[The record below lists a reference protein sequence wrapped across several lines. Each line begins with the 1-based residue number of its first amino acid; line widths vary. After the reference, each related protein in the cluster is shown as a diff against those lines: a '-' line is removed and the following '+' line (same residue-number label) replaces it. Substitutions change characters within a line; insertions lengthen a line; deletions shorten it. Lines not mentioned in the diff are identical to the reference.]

1 MLYLVRL
8 HIGYCCIFITLAFGL
23 AGCSMHPLPEDVS
36 RASTFDIVERIRCE
50 VQEGLRYF
58 QRDDRHANRI
68 IGATTIGYD
77 FNFLITENNGI
88 GKTEADPNGGNL
100 TLRRPSFKDE
110 SKGFTLDMDAGAHKT
125 RVNTR
130 RFRIIEELKDVY
142 AGDCSQA
149 TTRANWVYPITGAT
163 GMGEVVRTYV
173 KIEKLSDLRV
183 PLNSP
188 TPESAIVPNV
198 VFSDV
203 LKFTTTLSGG
213 VKGTLV
219 LNAVAGSLK
228 VTNAALGGS
237 ASRVDEHTVI
247 VALASDPKVD
257 VDRDASGRLITRAMG
272 MSPKMRAARIERKAL
287 IDSDVLRDPRTV
299 TALIQKDAT
308 ARNRVLIELQR
319 LRGLEDDE
327 KEAPRLLGERL
338 LELLRVP

>member
-1 MLYLVRL
+1 
-8 HIGYCCIFITLAFGL
+8 
-23 AGCSMHPLPEDVS
+23 
-36 RASTFDIVERIRCE
+36 
-50 VQEGLRYF
+50 
-58 QRDDRHANRI
+58 
-68 IGATTIGYD
+68 
-77 FNFLITENNGI
+77 
-88 GKTEADPNGGNL
+88 
-100 TLRRPSFKDE
+100 
-110 SKGFTLDMDAGAHKT
+110 
-125 RVNTR
+125 VNTR

-142 AGDCSQA
+142 AADCSQA
-149 TTRANWVYPITGAT
+149 TTRANWIYPITGAT

-173 KIEKLSDLRV
+173 KIEKLSDLKV
-183 PLNSP
+183 PK
-188 TPESAIVPNV
+188 TPSDGAAAFADVPNV

-228 VTNAALGGS
+228 VTNAALGGF
-237 ASRVDEHTVI
+237 ASRMDEHTVI

-257 VDRDASGRLITRAMG
+257 VDRDASGRLITRAVG